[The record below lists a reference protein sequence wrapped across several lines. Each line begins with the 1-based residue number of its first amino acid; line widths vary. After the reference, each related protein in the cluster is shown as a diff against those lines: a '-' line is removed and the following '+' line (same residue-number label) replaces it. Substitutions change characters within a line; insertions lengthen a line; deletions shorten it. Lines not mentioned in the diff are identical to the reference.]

1 MDERRNLRNGSW
13 MMEQN
18 TSKRR
23 VGNNVQK
30 MSPNYQAKSNK
41 TREQRRKM
49 AQQAKL
55 RLASFALATG
65 LAIGAGTPT
74 LIGTLAKHFNSAPDS
89 KQAIEIASEFDGY
102 IANIEQYSQ
111 ITSQEEVDQLRLLE
125 NAIQRYN
132 VLKYKSDK
140 TFEEEEEYLDVCRTI
155 CESKNLVKDTYTDTI
170 KNKVAEAYG
179 ITNPKEIDSIEVHDF
194 ISYDKGNGKYFHNRK
209 INLPNYIKIKENPS
223 SYNELDVKMPKQL
236 AEHVTNARA
245 LIDVGYDFSE
255 MSIKDLPVD
264 QIIDTF
270 QEALE
275 FDNYR
280 IVRDAEGNLSME
292 EIQQEQT
299 SNRDD
304 DER

>member
-1 MDERRNLRNGSW
+1 MDERGAVRYNPR
-13 MMEQN
+13 MMGKN
-18 TSKRR
+18 TPKRR
-23 VGNNVQK
+23 VSNNVQK
-30 MSPNYQAKSNK
+30 MPPEFKAKSNT
-41 TREQRRKM
+41 TRAQRKKM

-55 RLASFALATG
+55 RLASIALAAG
-65 LAIGAGTPT
+65 VVIGAGAPT
-74 LIGTLAKHFNSAPDS
+74 LISTLAKNFNSAPDS
-89 KQAIEIASEFDGY
+89 KQAVVMASEIDDY
-102 IANIEQYSQ
+102 ITNIEQYSQ
-111 ITSQEEVDQLRLLE
+111 ITSQEEVDQLRTLE

-155 CESKNLVKDTYTDTI
+155 CESKALVIDTYTDTI

-179 ITNPKEIDSIEVHDF
+179 ITDPKLINIIDVKDNIHIDKSNGKNFHDREIDL
-194 ISYDKGNGKYFHNRK
+194 KGFAT
-209 INLPNYIKIKENPS
+209 IKDNPR
-223 SYNELDVKMPKQL
+223 LDTDVQMPEQL

-245 LIDVGYDFSE
+245 LLDVNYDFSE

-299 SNRDD
+299 SDRDD